1 MVIYQPTMKEQF
13 GIIYG
18 TMKEGNS
25 KEKSGYYSFCTV
37 DTVGQD

>member
-13 GIIYG
+13 DG

-25 KEKSGYYSFCTV
+25 MKKSGYYSFCTV
-37 DTVGQD
+37 DTVRQD